1 MKWLDFAV
9 AAELAAQGTDAYR
22 IASGREGRIERFG
35 TGIIISHQWEDVPE
49 AWTDELMQWITRSE
63 AGIAMIYQRQLV
75 HAPGRDDA
83 PRLLWGDPCL
93 SRCLARENGLTFE
106 VDLLAGYSCG
116 LFPDQRANR
125 EKLVALK
132 PKRVLNTFSYTCA
145 FSVAA
150 AASGSETLSVDLA
163 KSSLGWGR
171 RNFELNNLALDGHRF
186 IADDV
191 FDVLPRLA
199 RRGDRFDAIILDPP
213 TFSRGRKGK
222 VFRVEKDYIRL
233 VELAAA
239 CAAPGAWL
247 LLSTNYTGFDATSL
261 REIAQAVLPG
271 RLNFATSPTQP
282 DVPAGQGAATV
293 WVQLS

>member
-9 AAELAAQGTDAYR
+9 AAGLESEGTDAYR
-22 IASGREGRIERFG
+22 IASGREGRIERYG
-35 TGIIISHQWEDVPE
+35 SGIIISHQWNDVPE
-49 AWTDELMQWITRSE
+49 AWTDELMQWITRSG
-63 AGIAMIYQRQLV
+63 AGIAMVYQRKLV
-75 HAPGRDDA
+75 HAPGRDDV
-83 PRLLWGDPCL
+83 PRLITGDPHVW
-93 SRCLARENGLTFE
+93 RCPARENGLTFA

-116 LFPDQRANR
+116 LFLDQRANR

-150 AASGSETLSVDLA
+150 AANGAETLSVDLA
-163 KSSLGWGR
+163 KASLGWGR
-171 RNFELNNLALDGHRF
+171 ENFELNNLSLDGHRF

-199 RRGDRFDAIILDPP
+199 RRSDKFDAIILDPP
-213 TFSRGRKGK
+213 TFSRGQKGK
-222 VFRVEKDYIRL
+222 VFRVEKDYARL

-271 RLNFATSPTQP
+271 RPKFSASPSQP
-282 DVPAGQGAATV
+282 DIPAGQGASTV
-293 WVQLS
+293 WVQLD

>member
-1 MKWLDFAV
+1 MKWLDLSV
-9 AAELAAQGTDAYR
+9 AEELAAQGTDTYR

-35 TGIIISHQWEDVPE
+35 SGIIISHPWDDVPE
-49 AWTDELMQWITRSE
+49 AWADELMQWITRSG
-63 AGIAMIYQRQLV
+63 AGIAMVYQRQLV
-75 HAPGRDDA
+75 QAPGRDDA
-83 PRLLWGDPCL
+83 PRLIWGDPNVSQCP
-93 SRCLARENGLTFE
+93 ARENGLIFA

-125 EKLVALK
+125 EKLVALN

-150 AASGSETLSVDLA
+150 AASSSETLSIDLA
-163 KSSLGWGR
+163 KASLGWGR
-171 RNFELNNLALDGHRF
+171 RNFELNNLSLDGHRF

-199 RRGDRFDAIILDPP
+199 RRGDKFDAIILDPP
-213 TFSRGRKGK
+213 TFSRGQKGK
-222 VFRVEKDYIRL
+222 VFRVEKDYARL

-239 CAAPGAWL
+239 CATPGAWM

-261 REIAQAVLPG
+261 REVAQAVLPG
-271 RLNFATSPTQP
+271 RPRFTASPSQP
-282 DVPAGQGAATV
+282 DIPAGQGASTV
-293 WVQLS
+293 WVQLG